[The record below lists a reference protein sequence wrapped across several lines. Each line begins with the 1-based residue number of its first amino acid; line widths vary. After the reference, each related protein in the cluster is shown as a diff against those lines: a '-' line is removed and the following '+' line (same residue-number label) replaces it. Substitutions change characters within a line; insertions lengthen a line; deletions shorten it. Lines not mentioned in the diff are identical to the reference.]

1 MINPNFTER
10 IDLEKCLNLIS
21 VFNVYNLNVLVQ
33 ETLSGL
39 AAIEKF
45 EMKGNRKDVDILDIE
60 IRFYKTFANEINLN
74 F

>member
-1 MINPNFTER
+1 MF
-10 IDLEKCLNLIS
+10 K
-21 VFNVYNLNVLVQ
+21 FNICFIIYNLDVLVQ

-45 EMKGNRKDVDILDIE
+45 EMKGNKKDVDILDIE
-60 IRFYKTFANEINLN
+60 IRFNKTFANEINLS